1 MFTLDVAT
9 HFNKISHK
17 YILQDS
23 SEIFGQYMN
32 IRQVR
37 VSSRDKSLNACG
49 AQLRNSLTKVRNNI
63 IHAGLRCD

>member
-9 HFNKISHK
+9 HYNKISHK

-23 SEIFGQYMN
+23 SEIFGQYKN

-37 VSSRDKSLNACG
+37 VSSRVIKASRMWSGASKKSDQGEKHDVCWA
-49 AQLRNSLTKVRNNI
+49 TP
-63 IHAGLRCD
+63 

>member
-37 VSSRDKSLNACG
+37 VSSHVIKASRIWSGASKQFDQVRKKS
-49 AQLRNSLTKVRNNI
+49 
-63 IHAGLRCD
+63 